1 MIFNNKTKNCH
12 VKLTFAR
19 KIVMLNDR
27 LQGNIKIYAIARLN
41 KSTKMKGKN
50 THTK

>member
-1 MIFNNKTKNCH
+1 
-12 VKLTFAR
+12 
-19 KIVMLNDR
+19 MLNYR
-27 LQGNIKIYAIARLN
+27 LQGNIKRYAIVRLN